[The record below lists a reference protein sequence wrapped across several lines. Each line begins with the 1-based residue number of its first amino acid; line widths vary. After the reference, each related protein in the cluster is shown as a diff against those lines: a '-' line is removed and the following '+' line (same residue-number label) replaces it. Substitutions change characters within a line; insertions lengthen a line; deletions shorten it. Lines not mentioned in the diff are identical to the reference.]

1 MAASAVVVLAAV
13 ARRMDVVGQLRRYH
27 TLSGEAGVVT
37 RHHRQPATRQPPTRP
52 RLRPQ
57 TRLST
62 AHHLTPASVL
72 PAPPQL
78 NKFPNSRW
86 QSSWRPYVASSV
98 RNAPPP
104 PTEDST
110 GDGDTHAAP
119 TSVPPPTSQSSLPP
133 VAVSPSLPLTS
144 THLPAAQ
151 GSGGPAPTSGTFS
164 PHQHILKGEG
174 VMYSNSCSLH
184 IGRCGS

>member
-1 MAASAVVVLAAV
+1 MAASAVVVLVTV
-13 ARRMDVVGQLRRYH
+13 ARLVDVVGQLRRYH

-37 RHHRQPATRQPPTRP
+37 RHHHLQPATRQPPTRP
-52 RLRPQ
+52 RLRQAGQALDSPPPDAS
-57 TRLST
+57 LS
-62 AHHLTPASVL
+62 A
-72 PAPPQL
+72 
-78 NKFPNSRW
+78 
-86 QSSWRPYVASSV
+86 ASSAAAQQVSQLSMAEFLETIRRVV
-98 RNAPPP
+98 REERATTPQ
-104 PTEDST
+104 DST